1 LPAADVS
8 EGTRGPGNRPVPSCK
23 VSCILIIIILSALV
37 GLVSAVS
44 VPVIYSISPSGGPLA
59 GGTPVIITGSGFTG
73 TTDVRFGE
81 ISGTGLSIFNDTQLT
96 IITPPH
102 AEGSVF
108 ISITTPAGT
117 GISPDPSTMFNY
129 EEFPLPKLS
138 GISPA
143 SGPMNGG
150 TVVTITGSG
159 FTGTEYVYFG
169 KYGEIPTII
178 DDSHLTAI
186 THYSPPGLVPV
197 SIKNAHGTG
206 SSAGPSTMFLVEYP
220 FPDLYNISPT
230 SGFTTGGT
238 VVLVRGSGFSG
249 ATNVSF
255 GRKNGTG
262 LEVINDTLLTV
273 ISPPGPAG
281 TTALS
286 VINPAHTGSSSESR
300 SLFRYDIPFPRLEN
314 ISPTSGCMDGGT
326 AVTLTGSGFTGTT
339 DVSFGGKPGTGLK
352 VINDSQI
359 TIIAPASDLGSF
371 PITITNAYGE
381 GGSSGSSTSF
391 QYVIAPDTTTTATGT
406 ATPARNESYA
416 GDISPA
422 EPFPATSPALTA
434 PTAAATS
441 ATKSTPGFGAIAGL
455 SGLGAII
462 LWRKT
467 AP

>member
-1 LPAADVS
+1 MSAAGIS
-8 EGTRGPGNRPVPSCK
+8 EGTRGQKKRTVPFNR
-23 VSCILIIIILSALV
+23 VSCILVIVILSASV

-59 GGTPVIITGSGFTG
+59 GGTPVTITGSGFTG

-81 ISGTGLSIFNDTQLT
+81 ISGTGLNIFNDTQLT
-96 IITPPH
+96 ITTPPH
-102 AEGSVF
+102 DAASVF

-117 GISPDPSTMFNY
+117 GMSPDPATMYNY
-129 EEFPLPKLS
+129 EEFPLPRLS
-138 GISPA
+138 GISPD

-159 FTGTEYVYFG
+159 FSGTEYVYFG
-169 KYGEIPTII
+169 KYGVIPTIT
-178 DDSHLTAI
+178 DDSHLRVT
-186 THYSPPGLVPV
+186 TLYSPPGLVPV

-220 FPDLYNISPT
+220 LPDLYNISPT

-255 GRKNGTG
+255 GRNNGTG

-281 TTALS
+281 IAALS
-286 VINPAHTGSSSESR
+286 VINPAHAGSSSESR
-300 SLFRYDIPFPRLEN
+300 SMFRYDIPFPRLEN
-314 ISPTSGCMDGGT
+314 ISPSSGSMDGGT
-326 AVTLTGSGFTGTT
+326 VVTLTGSGFTGTT
-339 DVSFGGKPGTGLK
+339 DVVFGEKPGTGLK
-352 VINDSQI
+352 VINDNQL
-359 TIIAPASDLGSF
+359 TIITPASALGSF
-371 PITITNAYGE
+371 PLTITNAYGK

-406 ATPARNESYA
+406 VTPTRNESYA
-416 GDISPA
+416 GEISPA
-422 EPFPATSPALTA
+422 ESFPVTSPAQAA
-434 PTAAATS
+434 PAATAAST
-441 ATKSTPGFGAIAGL
+441 TKRTPGFGAVAGL
-455 SGLGAII
+455 SVLGAII
-462 LWRKT
+462 LLRKT